1 MTSGG
6 YDPNQYPQGGQ
17 PGGYG
22 QDPYGQQQ
30 PGYGQ
35 QQPYGQPNPG
45 YGQPVPGYGQADP
58 YGQQQPAYGQQP
70 YGQPQPGYGAD
81 PYNQQGFGGSQ
92 AGDLGTRL
100 GARVID
106 GFIIGIPLGILN
118 FVLGMALMDS
128 PFLAGIILWVIM
140 GIAYVGYNVG
150 FEVTQG
156 TTLGKKLLGLRV
168 VAPGGA
174 PKLTPEASLKRN
186 IFLAPLAIY
195 CLGGLVTTG
204 LSIYIAVTINN
215 DPNKQGWHDKLAGG
229 TQVVKG

>member
-22 QDPYGQQQ
+22 QDPYGQQ
-30 PGYGQ
+30 PGYGQQ
-35 QQPYGQPNPG
+35 QQPYGQPQPG

-81 PYNQQGFGGSQ
+81 PYNQQGFGGTQ

-106 GFIIGIPLGILN
+106 GFIIGIPMAIVN
-118 FVLGMALMDS
+118 FVVGMALMDS
-128 PFLAGIILWVIM
+128 PLLSGIIVWVLM

-174 PKLTPEASLKRN
+174 PKLTPEASFKRN
-186 IFLAPLAIY
+186 IFLAPMVIY
-195 CLGGLVTTG
+195 CLGALATTG
-204 LSIYIAVTINN
+204 LAIYIAVTINN

>member
-35 QQPYGQPNPG
+35 QQPG
-45 YGQPVPGYGQADP
+45 YGQ
-58 YGQQQPAYGQQP
+58 QQP
-70 YGQPQPGYGAD
+70 YGQPQPGYNQD
-81 PYNQQGFGGSQ
+81 PYGQQQQPAYGQDQYGQQAYPGGQGGYGQQGYGGVQ
-92 AGDLGTRL
+92 PADLGIRI

-106 GFIIGIPLGILN
+106 NLIVSLPLAIVLALVFSGNTYQFVSGAVVSLAVYGYFIA
-118 FVLGMALMDS
+118 M
-128 PFLAGIILWVIM
+128 
-140 GIAYVGYNVG
+140 
-150 FEVTQG
+150 EVTQG
-156 TTLGKKLLGLRV
+156 TSLGKKMLGLRV

-174 PKLTPEASLKRN
+174 PNLTPEQSAKRN
-186 IFLAPLAIY
+186 LFQIVGLIPCVGGLISLGLAIY
-195 CLGGLVTTG
+195 LM
-204 LSIYIAVTINN
+204 ITISQ
-215 DPNKQGWHDKLAGG
+215 DPNKQGWHDKFAGG

>member
-92 AGDLGTRL
+92 AGDLGTRF
-100 GARVID
+100 GARFID
-106 GFIIGIPLGILN
+106 GLIVGIPMAIVNFILPASMLVT
-118 FVLGMALMDS
+118 FVVIPILSTLAL
-128 PFLAGIILWVIM
+128 
-140 GIAYVGYNVG
+140 VGYNVAM
-150 FEVTQG
+150 EVTQG
-156 TTLGKKLLGLRV
+156 ATVGKKLLGLRV

-174 PKLTPEASLKRN
+174 PKLTPEVSIKRN
-186 IFLAPLAIY
+186 IYLVPSVIY
-195 CLGGLVTTG
+195 CLGNLATAGLG
-204 LSIYIAVTINN
+204 IYIAVTINN
-215 DPNKQGWHDKLAGG
+215 DPNKQGWHDKFAGG

>member
-1 MTSGG
+1 M
-6 YDPNQYPQGGQ
+6 
-17 PGGYG
+17 
-22 QDPYGQQQ
+22 
-30 PGYGQ
+30 
-35 QQPYGQPNPG
+35 
-45 YGQPVPGYGQADP
+45 
-58 YGQQQPAYGQQP
+58 
-70 YGQPQPGYGAD
+70 
-81 PYNQQGFGGSQ
+81 
-92 AGDLGTRL
+92 
-100 GARVID
+100 D